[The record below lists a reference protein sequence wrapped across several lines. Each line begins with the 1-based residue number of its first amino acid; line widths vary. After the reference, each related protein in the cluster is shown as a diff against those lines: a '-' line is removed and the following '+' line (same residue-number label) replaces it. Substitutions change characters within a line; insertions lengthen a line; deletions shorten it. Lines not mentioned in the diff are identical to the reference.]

1 MTECKSSFGKEDL
14 IIKPDSPLLKSYD
27 VNFEI
32 GRGGYSTVYQVKQK
46 SSGEIRACKYIS
58 KENFKKENLAQFEME
73 FKILKE
79 ADHPNIVKIIEIFET
94 EKSYYLIMENC
105 VGGNLSNKIEER
117 VKLKKPFDENILSEI
132 IRQISSAIKYLHDKN
147 ICHRDIKPDNIC
159 FTNLG
164 SMENNTA
171 KLIDFGLGKMMME
184 KQKTYSVVGSP
195 LYVAPEV
202 LNKNYTKKCD
212 VWSLGVIIFFLVG
225 GYPPFLGNDNAET
238 NMKILSMKYEF
249 KESGF
254 NTASEEVKDLI
265 RHCLVKEEER
275 YTIEQVLEHK
285 WINKNKIFPFF
296 NKTIYDEF
304 EHNFRLYQKME
315 NFEKKI
321 IMFIAMRLSEKEIKK
336 FENLFIALDKDD
348 NGTLS
353 KEEFLEGIK
362 KFGDNKLSEEVKNKI
377 FNKVDTN
384 ENKKIDYT
392 EFISSLIGKDIYLNK
407 DKLKE
412 VFDVLDR
419 NKKGSIEKKDVK
431 NILNLEESCINK
443 YENLLEEIGKGKD
456 DEINFDEFFEMI
468 CKIFSDNIIKN

>member
-1 MTECKSSFGKEDL
+1 
-14 IIKPDSPLLKSYD
+14 
-27 VNFEI
+27 
-32 GRGGYSTVYQVKQK
+32 
-46 SSGEIRACKYIS
+46 
-58 KENFKKENLAQFEME
+58 
-73 FKILKE
+73 
-79 ADHPNIVKIIEIFET
+79 
-94 EKSYYLIMENC
+94 
-105 VGGNLSNKIEER
+105 
-117 VKLKKPFDENILSEI
+117 
-132 IRQISSAIKYLHDKN
+132 
-147 ICHRDIKPDNIC
+147 
-159 FTNLG
+159 
-164 SMENNTA
+164 MENNTA

-184 KQKTYSVVGSP
+184 KQKSYSVVGSP

-254 NTASEEVKDLI
+254 KTVSEEVKDLI

-362 KFGDNKLSEEVKNKI
+362 KFGDNKLSQEVKNKI

-443 YENLLEEIGKGKD
+443 YENLLEKIGKGKD
-456 DEINFDEFFEMI
+456 DEINFDEFFKMI

>member
-1 MTECKSSFGKEDL
+1 MIT
-14 IIKPDSPLLKSYD
+14 
-27 VNFEI
+27 
-32 GRGGYSTVYQVKQK
+32 
-46 SSGEIRACKYIS
+46 
-58 KENFKKENLAQFEME
+58 
-73 FKILKE
+73 
-79 ADHPNIVKIIEIFET
+79 
-94 EKSYYLIMENC
+94 
-105 VGGNLSNKIEER
+105 
-117 VKLKKPFDENILSEI
+117 
-132 IRQISSAIKYLHDKN
+132 
-147 ICHRDIKPDNIC
+147 
-159 FTNLG
+159 
-164 SMENNTA
+164 
-171 KLIDFGLGKMMME
+171 
-184 KQKTYSVVGSP
+184 
-195 LYVAPEV
+195 
-202 LNKNYTKKCD
+202 
-212 VWSLGVIIFFLVG
+212 
-225 GYPPFLGNDNAET
+225 
-238 NMKILSMKYEF
+238 
-249 KESGF
+249 
-254 NTASEEVKDLI
+254 EEVKDLI
-265 RHCLVKEEER
+265 RHCLVKEDER

-362 KFGDNKLSEEVKNKI
+362 KFGDNKLSQEVKNKI

-456 DEINFDEFFEMI
+456 DEINFDEFFKMI

>member
-1 MTECKSSFGKEDL
+1 M
-14 IIKPDSPLLKSYD
+14 
-27 VNFEI
+27 
-32 GRGGYSTVYQVKQK
+32 
-46 SSGEIRACKYIS
+46 
-58 KENFKKENLAQFEME
+58 
-73 FKILKE
+73 
-79 ADHPNIVKIIEIFET
+79 
-94 EKSYYLIMENC
+94 
-105 VGGNLSNKIEER
+105 
-117 VKLKKPFDENILSEI
+117 
-132 IRQISSAIKYLHDKN
+132 
-147 ICHRDIKPDNIC
+147 
-159 FTNLG
+159 G

-171 KLIDFGLGKMMME
+171 KLIDFGLGKMMKVNE
-184 KQKTYSVVGSP
+184 KTDSIVGSP

-202 LNKNYTKKCD
+202 LNKDYTKKCD
-212 VWSLGVIIFFLVG
+212 IWSLGVIIFLLVG

-254 NTASEEVKDLI
+254 KTASEEVKDLI

-362 KFGDNKLSEEVKNKI
+362 KFGDNKLSQEVKNKI

-456 DEINFDEFFEMI
+456 DEINFDEFFKMI

>member
-1 MTECKSSFGKEDL
+1 
-14 IIKPDSPLLKSYD
+14 
-27 VNFEI
+27 
-32 GRGGYSTVYQVKQK
+32 
-46 SSGEIRACKYIS
+46 
-58 KENFKKENLAQFEME
+58 
-73 FKILKE
+73 
-79 ADHPNIVKIIEIFET
+79 
-94 EKSYYLIMENC
+94 
-105 VGGNLSNKIEER
+105 
-117 VKLKKPFDENILSEI
+117 
-132 IRQISSAIKYLHDKN
+132 
-147 ICHRDIKPDNIC
+147 
-159 FTNLG
+159 
-164 SMENNTA
+164 
-171 KLIDFGLGKMMME
+171 
-184 KQKTYSVVGSP
+184 
-195 LYVAPEV
+195 
-202 LNKNYTKKCD
+202 
-212 VWSLGVIIFFLVG
+212 
-225 GYPPFLGNDNAET
+225 
-238 NMKILSMKYEF
+238 
-249 KESGF
+249 
-254 NTASEEVKDLI
+254 
-265 RHCLVKEEER
+265 
-275 YTIEQVLEHK
+275 
-285 WINKNKIFPFF
+285 
-296 NKTIYDEF
+296 
-304 EHNFRLYQKME
+304 ME

-362 KFGDNKLSEEVKNKI
+362 KFGDNKLSQEVKNKI

-456 DEINFDEFFEMI
+456 DEINFDEFFKMI